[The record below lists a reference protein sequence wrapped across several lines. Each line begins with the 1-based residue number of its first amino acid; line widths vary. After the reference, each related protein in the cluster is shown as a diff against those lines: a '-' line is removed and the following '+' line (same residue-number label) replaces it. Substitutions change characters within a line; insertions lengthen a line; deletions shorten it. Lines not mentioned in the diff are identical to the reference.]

1 MEPRSKTE
9 GVIRVDYNTG
19 MKMGIC
25 RDADLII
32 NNHPICESAGWA
44 VVGVTEY
51 IGPEDICS
59 AFQFSLHMIL
69 EWLCNKAD
77 ARSCPLYAGHLAWPY
92 IVN

>member
-51 IGPEDICS
+51 IGVP
-59 AFQFSLHMIL
+59 
-69 EWLCNKAD
+69 
-77 ARSCPLYAGHLAWPY
+77 RRHLQCISVLTTYDTGVALQ
-92 IVN
+92 